1 MKIHDKI
8 LVKGHRKASVC
19 DKRRL
24 LPGTKTVMIKST
36 CWCHVI
42 VSLMQLKAE
51 SRTGYAV
58 GKLSFLST
66 YYLKQIQA
74 TEPQTVCVST
84 HDVNFI
90 HVKTFWFGVLK
101 PCLVLTNLFC

>member
-24 LPGTKTVMIKST
+24 LPGSKTVMIKST

-42 VSLMQLKAE
+42 VSFMQLKAE

-58 GKLSFLST
+58 GKLFFLAT
-66 YYLKQIQA
+66 YYLKKFRQQNLK
-74 TEPQTVCVST
+74 QCVST
-84 HDVNFI
+84 HDVNFL

-101 PCLVLTNLFC
+101 RYLVLTNLFC